1 MNEKL
6 RAAAEILSS
15 YHRPKLRIME
25 VCGTHTHEI
34 FRHGIRDLLSDDITL
49 ISGPGC
55 PVCVTDISYIDEAL
69 YLAFEKNCIIC
80 TFGDLMKVPGSELS
94 LSKAKA
100 KGADVRMVYA
110 PSDSLDIARAE
121 PDRQVV
127 FLSVGFETTTPASCI
142 AVEKAKA
149 EGIGNFTL
157 LTANKT
163 MPGAYRAL
171 MGAADAFLYPGHVNA
186 ITGTAVCEEMKE
198 LGVSGAVAG
207 FTPGELITA
216 LAVTVKLLGE
226 GKPFFVNC

>member
-149 EGIGNFTL
+149 EGIGNQ
-157 LTANKT
+157 
-163 MPGAYRAL
+163 G
-171 MGAADAFLYPGHVNA
+171 
-186 ITGTAVCEEMKE
+186 
-198 LGVSGAVAG
+198 
-207 FTPGELITA
+207 
-216 LAVTVKLLGE
+216 
-226 GKPFFVNC
+226 